1 MNASGGNSGEV
12 GVNIL
17 FACSELHPLIKTGGL
32 ADVACY
38 LPQALQRAGQS
49 VRIILPAYASVMK
62 KIVSAQPVATCTVY
76 GHAVEV
82 LETTFEA
89 TGMILYLVDC
99 PALFSRGGG
108 PYGDDSDNDWPD
120 NAQRFGLF
128 CQVVAELALNRLGL
142 AWLPDIVHC
151 NDWQTGLIPV
161 LLAAHTSR
169 PSSVFTIHNLAY
181 QGLFPQPEFD
191 ELALPVA
198 VNNTPLW
205 DFRALEFHGQMSFIK
220 GGIVFADAVNTVS
233 PGYAREVLTP
243 EFGCGL
249 DGLLRHCGDRF
260 SGILNSID
268 TGDWDPATDPAITAN
283 YDQHSLANKQQ
294 NKAALMTEFKLP
306 NNEDTLLLG
315 MVSRLTEQK
324 GIGLLLDSLPMLLK
338 LPVKLVV
345 LGSGDSV
352 YEKAFQEYVTQ
363 YPTRISIRLGY
374 DEALAH
380 RVIAGVDALLIPS
393 RYEPCG
399 LTQMYSQRYGTVPI
413 AHGVGGLQDTIVDM
427 GERSPW
433 PDKNTGLLFHDFTV
447 PAFIDAVT
455 RAVDLHREQSRWR
468 ELQLAAMGK
477 DFSWA
482 VSARKYAGL
491 YRSVTRRK

>member
-1 MNASGGNSGEV
+1 M
-12 GVNIL
+12 NIL

-38 LPQALQRAGQS
+38 LPQALQRTGQS
-49 VRIILPAYASVMK
+49 VRIILPAYASVMAK
-62 KIVSAQPVATCTVY
+62 VGAAQRVATCTVY

-82 LETTFEA
+82 LETTFED

-99 PALFSRGGG
+99 PAMFGRGGG

-128 CQVVAELALNRLGL
+128 CEVVAELALNRLGL
-142 AWLPDIVHC
+142 TWQPDTVHC
-151 NDWQTGLIPV
+151 NDWQTGLVPV

-169 PSSVFTIHNLAY
+169 PGSVFTIHNLAY
-181 QGLFPQPEFD
+181 QGLFPQAEFD
-191 ELALPVA
+191 KLALPATVR
-198 VNNTPLW
+198 NMPLW
-205 DFRALEFHGQMSFIK
+205 DFRGLEFHSQLSFIK
-220 GGIVFADAVNTVS
+220 GGIVFSDAVNTVS
-233 PGYAREVLTP
+233 PGYAQEVLTP

-249 DGLLRHCGDRF
+249 GGLLRHCGKRF
-260 SGILNSID
+260 SGILNGID
-268 TGDWDPATDPAITAN
+268 TGDWDPATDTAIIAS
-283 YDQHSLANKQQ
+283 YDQHSLADKQKNKR
-294 NKAALMTEFKLP
+294 ALMIDFNLP
-306 NNEDTLLLG
+306 TNGEVLLLG

-324 GIGLLLDSLPMLLK
+324 GIDLLLDSLPLLLK

-352 YEKAFQEYVTQ
+352 YEKALQEHVAQ
-363 YPTRISIRLGY
+363 YPAQISIRLGF

-380 RVIAGVDALLIPS
+380 SVIAGVDALLIPS

-413 AHGVGGLQDTIVDM
+413 AHGVGGLQDTIVDV
-427 GERSPW
+427 GELSPW
-433 PDKNTGLLFHDFTV
+433 PGKSTGLLFHDFTV
-447 PAFIDAVT
+447 TAFIGAVS
-455 RAVDLHREQSRWR
+455 RAVDSHSKRNQWR
-468 ELQLAAMGK
+468 HLQLTGMGK

-482 VSARKYAGL
+482 VSAREYVDL
-491 YRSVTRRK
+491 YRAIGKEI